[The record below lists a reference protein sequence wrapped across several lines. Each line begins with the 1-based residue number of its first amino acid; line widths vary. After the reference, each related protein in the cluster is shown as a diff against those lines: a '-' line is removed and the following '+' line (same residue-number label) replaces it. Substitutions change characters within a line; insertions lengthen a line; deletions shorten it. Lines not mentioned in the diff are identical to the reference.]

1 MGRAHLMRGSAALGA
16 AALMLTGC
24 ASTQEPEVKRVA
36 TAFEDASGD
45 PEARC
50 DLLAPATLKAFEKDQ
65 TSSCSDAVA
74 QLSLDG
80 GTVTSVEIWGFD
92 AQVRMSGDTVFLT
105 QTHAGW
111 RITAASC
118 QPQGEA
124 PYDCEVE
131 GP

>member
-1 MGRAHLMRGSAALGA
+1 MRGSMPIRGSAALGV

-24 ASTQEPEVKRVA
+24 ASAQEPEVTRVA
-36 TAFEDASGD
+36 TAFENPSGN

-80 GTVTSVEIWGFD
+80 GTVTSVEVWGGD

-105 QTHAGW
+105 ETHAGW

-118 QPQGEA
+118 RSQGDA

>member
-1 MGRAHLMRGSAALGA
+1 MGRARLMRGSAALGLV
-16 AALMLTGC
+16 ALMLAGC
-24 ASTQEPEVKRVA
+24 ASAQEPEVTRVA
-36 TAFEDASGD
+36 TAFENPSGN

-80 GTVTSVEIWGFD
+80 GTVTKVEVWGGD
-92 AQVRMSGDTVFLT
+92 AQVRMTGDTVFLT
-105 QTHAGW
+105 ETDAGW
-111 RITAASC
+111 RVTAASC
-118 QPQGEA
+118 TSQGEA